1 MKALALS
8 RGSRRVD
15 RRSPEPAH
23 VTPAQERWARALT
36 WLYVVATATAAVL
49 WLARLAGLGTRVPVA
64 AFGALNVPLTPSP
77 VSVVVLALVTG
88 ALLRRRRVALWLLA
102 FFAVLGLLASV
113 AVLAE
118 WWEPVPDTGRGTEQ
132 GVVIVLEV
140 TGIIVS
146 LATMWLVWWVR
157 PAFPARTRAGAAR
170 AAILTLAVGTVLSA
184 GLTHVLLLATT
195 DTAIDDWP
203 VLGSA
208 LLRSIGLHDAALH
221 YQRHVPPGIP
231 LVASFLL
238 AATIILTVFVFLRSG
253 RRPGAWSGEQE
264 IALRTLLANHGG
276 HDALG
281 YFATRR
287 DKEAVFAADRR
298 AAVTYRVIGSVCLA
312 SGDPVGDPAAW
323 GAAALAWTQHAR
335 RYGWTPGV
343 VGASEAGARAY
354 AAAGLGV
361 LVLGDEAVLYPDRF
375 SLPLRSLAA
384 VRRAVR
390 RARRSG
396 LTVRV
401 RRHGEVPPA
410 ELAALGDLAEKW
422 RGGEPDRGFSMALN
436 RWGDPADA
444 QCVVVT
450 AHSENDAVVG
460 LLSFVPW
467 GPRGLSLDVMRRA
480 RAAPSGT
487 TELMVASLMD
497 QAQRLGVREVSL
509 NFAMFRGLFADAER
523 LGAGAVTR
531 LNTSVLGFFERF
543 FQLERLYRSNAKYQ
557 PEWVPR
563 YFCFDGLLTLP
574 RVAVAAGQAE
584 GFLPFLLRRH
594 RPERRLAE
602 AQLEQVR
609 QLTAAPPQQLAPLRP
624 PSVQTRHRVRHMR
637 LLREAGLD
645 PYPVGMPVPASIAR
659 FESVATH
666 PGSDAGPVRLAG
678 RIRALRHHGGVLFA
692 DLIDDGHTVQAIL
705 ERREL
710 GVDHLRLLDQ
720 ALDTGD
726 LVVVTAVPG
735 FSRTGTPSLLVRDLA
750 LAAKALHPVPYPRF
764 GETVRR
770 LPQRS
775 SDLLVRPGAMTLLRQ
790 RSQIVEALRGVL
802 EQEGY
807 REVETPMLNT
817 VHGGANARPFRT
829 RSNAYGMELTLRIA
843 PELQLKRLLVA
854 GAGPIFEIGRNF
866 RNEGADATHN
876 PEFTALEAYRPF
888 SDYRGMKELAEQL
901 IKAAAVRVHGTARL
915 LPHGAPT
922 PVDVSA
928 PWPMVPVTAAV
939 SAAVGQAI
947 SVQTDIAELLRL
959 AQVHDVAAGPDMGPG
974 AVLEALYGKLV
985 EPATVRPTFYCDF
998 PVETSP
1004 LAAPHRSSPGL
1015 VERWDLVIN
1024 GMELGTG
1031 YSELT
1036 DPQEQRRRLTEQSL
1050 KAAAGDVEAM
1060 EVDKEFLYALET
1072 GMPPAGGLGLGVD
1085 RLAMLL
1091 TGTDIRDVLSF
1102 PFVRPAAT
1110 T

>member
-1 MKALALS
+1 
-8 RGSRRVD
+8 
-15 RRSPEPAH
+15 
-23 VTPAQERWARALT
+23 
-36 WLYVVATATAAVL
+36 VL
-49 WLARLAGLGTRVPVA
+49 
-64 AFGALNVPLTPSP
+64 
-77 VSVVVLALVTG
+77 LALVTG
-88 ALLRRRRVALWLLA
+88 ALLRRRRMALWLLA
-102 FFAVLGLLASV
+102 VFAVLGLLASV

-118 WWEPVPDTGRGTEQ
+118 WWEPVPDRGRGPEQ
-132 GVVIVLEV
+132 GWGTVLEV
-140 TGIIVS
+140 TGILVS
-146 LATMWLVWWVR
+146 LATVWLVWWVR
-157 PAFPARTRAGAAR
+157 AAFPARTRAGAVR
-170 AAILTLAVGTVLSA
+170 AAVLTLAAGMVLSA

-195 DTAIDDWP
+195 DTAADDWP

-208 LLRSIGLHDAALH
+208 LLRAVGLRDAALH
-221 YQRHVPPGIP
+221 YHRQVPPGIP
-231 LVASFLL
+231 LAASFLL

-264 IALRTLLANHGG
+264 IALRTLLASHGG

-287 DKEAVFAADRR
+287 DKEALFAPDRR
-298 AAVTYRVIGSVCLA
+298 AVVTYRVIGSVCLA

-323 GAAALAWTQHAR
+323 GTAALAWTQHAR

-343 VGASEAGARAY
+343 VGASQAGARAY
-354 AAAGLGV
+354 AAAGLAV
-361 LVLGDEAVLYPDRF
+361 LVLGDEAVLHADRF
-375 SLPLRSLAA
+375 SLSQRSLAA
-384 VRRAVR
+384 VSRAVR
-390 RARRSG
+390 QARRAG
-396 LTVRV
+396 LTVQV
-401 RRHGEVPPA
+401 RRHGEVPAA
-410 ELAALGDLAEKW
+410 ELAVLGRLAETW

-450 AHSENDAVVG
+450 AHTDGGSVVG

-467 GPRGLSLDVMRRA
+467 GRRGLSLDVMRRA
-480 RAAPSGT
+480 PAAPGGT

-509 NFAMFRGLFADAER
+509 NFAMFRGLFADSER

-543 FQLERLYRSNAKYQ
+543 YQLERLYRSNAKYQ

-574 RVAVAAGQAE
+574 RVAVAAGQIE

-594 RPERRLAE
+594 GPEHRLDE
-602 AQLEQVR
+602 AQLAQVQ
-609 QLTAAPPQQLAPLRP
+609 QLAAAPPQPPAAVRQ
-624 PSVQTRHRVRHMR
+624 PSVQTRHRLRHLR
-637 LLREAGLD
+637 LLRDAGLD
-645 PYPVGMPVPASIAR
+645 PYPVGMPAPASVAQ
-659 FESVATH
+659 FESVATG
-666 PGSDAGPVRLAG
+666 PGCDAGPLRLAG

-692 DLIDDGHTVQAIL
+692 DLVDDGRTVQAIL
-705 ERREL
+705 ELSVL
-710 GVDHLRLLDQ
+710 GADRFRLLDQ

-735 FSRTGTPSLLVRDLA
+735 HSRTGTPSLLVRDLA

-764 GETVRR
+764 RDPVRR

-775 SDLLVRPGAMTLLRQ
+775 SDLIARPGAMNLLRQ
-790 RSQIVEALRGVL
+790 RSQIVAALRGVL

-807 REVETPMLNT
+807 REVETPILNT
-817 VHGGANARPFRT
+817 VHGGAIARPFRT
-829 RSNAYGMELTLRIA
+829 HSNAYGLELTLRIA
-843 PELQLKRLLVA
+843 PELHLKRLLVA

-888 SDYRGMKELAEQL
+888 SDYTDMKELAEQL
-901 IKAAAVRVHGTARL
+901 IKAAAVRVHGAARL
-915 LPHGAPT
+915 LPHGGPA
-922 PVDVSA
+922 PVDISA

-939 SAAVGQAI
+939 SAAVGQSV
-947 SVQTDIAELLRL
+947 SVQTDIVELLRL
-959 AQVHDVAAGPDMGPG
+959 ARVHDVAAGPDMGPG

-985 EPATVRPTFYCDF
+985 EPATVWPTFYCDF
-998 PVETSP
+998 PAETSP
-1004 LAAPHRSSPGL
+1004 LTAPHRSHPGL

-1060 EVDKEFLYALET
+1060 EIDEEFLYALET
-1072 GMPPAGGLGLGVD
+1072 GMPPSGGLGLGVD

-1091 TGTDIRDVLSF
+1091 TGTAIRDVLSF
-1102 PFVRPAAT
+1102 PFARPTAT
-1110 T
+1110 